1 MENER
6 GDPQLNLMIQ
16 HWPDITMDEA
26 DVVLGRLS
34 EPLHARR
41 IIARSGRPM
50 AAGCLIDTGA
60 GDMFIK
66 RYARSVRTEDTILPY
81 HRFVAHLASH
91 GIPTPTFH
99 WFTAGSE
106 TGNGNEAGF
115 GMETVLLWNDCVY
128 EVSAKAWGE
137 DRYAKAYIWDPPET
151 NREAYRLGSFLGY
164 LDIASR
170 GFDEPRPAP
179 CGYQA
184 RFSIFEHEDV
194 LAAADGWLRERPLT
208 ARWMRETGR
217 DFLSD
222 LAQFADTGVRLAPRY
237 RDIER
242 IWTHGDTHLS
252 NFMWQGDAPSA
263 VFDFGMADFN
273 TAVFELAMALERHT
287 IQWLDV
293 MNGDADSYR
302 LDLARAI
309 ISGYHAVRPL
319 TDVEKEILPDVLAVS
334 QIEGGVT
341 LIDYWLRS
349 HGRGQDISWG
359 YDVDFLAHGRWYRSP
374 SGVAY
379 LNGLRRILD
388 HL

>member
-6 GDPQLNLMIQ
+6 GDPQLDLMIQ
-16 HWPDITMDEA
+16 YWPDITLDEA
-26 DVVLGRLS
+26 DAVLGELA
-34 EPLHARR
+34 EPLRARR
-41 IIARSGRPM
+41 ILARSGRPM
-50 AAGCLIDTGA
+50 AAGCLVDTGA

-66 RYARSVRTEDTILPY
+66 RYSRTVRTEDTILPY
-81 HRFVAHLASH
+81 HRFVAHLAAH

-99 WFTAGSE
+99 RFAVEPERGI
-106 TGNGNEAGF
+106 GRD
-115 GMETVLLWNDCVY
+115 TVLLWNDCVY

-137 DRYAKAYIWDPPET
+137 DRYAKAYIWDPPQT
-151 NREAYRLGSFLGY
+151 NREAYQLGVFLGH

-194 LAAADGWLRERPLT
+194 VNAADEWLQSRPLT
-208 ARWMRETGR
+208 MRWMRETGR
-217 DFLSD
+217 DFLTD
-222 LAQFADTGVRLAPRY
+222 LEPFADIAERLAPAY
-237 RDIER
+237 RTVEH

-263 VFDFGMADFN
+263 VFDFGMADAN

-287 IQWLDV
+287 IQWLDIV
-293 MNGDADSYR
+293 NGDVDSYR

-319 TDVEKEILPDVLAVS
+319 SDVEKEILPDVLAVS

-349 HGRGQDISWG
+349 HGRSQDIAWG
-359 YDVDFLAHGRWYRSP
+359 YDIDFLVHGQWYRSP
-374 SGVAY
+374 AGTAY
-379 LNGLRRILD
+379 LDGLRRIVD